1 MTEILIVD
9 DEVGIR
15 KILSEILI
23 ENNYRIATAADADE
37 ARKLVAERHFDLV
50 LLDIWMPGTDGL
62 TLLKEW
68 KYAGKLDFPVI
79 IMSGH
84 GSLEQAGQALEDGAV
99 EFIEKPISLRL
110 LLDSIQRSLAKWA
123 TRLRARAEE
132 QQQNKRTRRRRTD
145 LPRQRMPV
153 FEIKEYGL
161 TLDYNRPYREVL
173 FEFERSYFRSV
184 LMHIHQSMADL
195 ARHAGMERT
204 HLYRKI
210 RALGLNMD
218 ELRKEARNRAE
229 RAQVARTPAQ
239 TEEPEVQVVKPTDA
253 GGEPQ
258 ITPTGRGSSKSTDP
272 SHANAIEYPTGS
284 TLDHLYNDN
293 VK

>member
-23 ENNYRIATAADADE
+23 ENNYRIAAAADADE

-68 KYAGKLDFPVI
+68 KYAGKLNFPVI

-84 GSLEQAGQALEDGAV
+84 GSLEQASQALEDGAV
-99 EFIEKPISLRL
+99 EFIEKPISLKL

-123 TRLRARAEE
+123 MRLRARAEE
-132 QQQNKRTRRRRTD
+132 EQNRRTRRRRGD
-145 LPRQRMPV
+145 LPLQHMPV

-184 LMHIHQSMADL
+184 LMHTHQSMADL

-229 RAQVARTPAQ
+229 RAQVARTPAKSD
-239 TEEPEVQVVKPTDA
+239 EPEVQVVKPTIPA
-253 GGEPQ
+253 VEPQ
-258 ITPTGRGSSKSTDP
+258 ASPTGRGSSKSTDP
-272 SHANAIEYPTGS
+272 LRANAIEFPTGS
-284 TLDHLYNDN
+284 TLDHIYNA
-293 VK
+293 K

>member
-9 DEVGIR
+9 DEIGIR
-15 KILSEILI
+15 NILSEILI
-23 ENNYRIATAADADE
+23 DNNYRIATAADADE

-84 GSLEQAGQALEDGAV
+84 GSLEQASQALEDGAI

-123 TRLRARAEE
+123 ARQRALAQEL
-132 QQQNKRTRRRRTD
+132 QQNKRPRRRRAD

-161 TLDYNRPYREVL
+161 RLDYNRPYRDVL
-173 FEFERSYFRSV
+173 YEFERSYFRSV
-184 LMHIHQSMADL
+184 LLHIHQSMADL

-229 RAQVARTPAQ
+229 HALDVRSVSSAQSD
-239 TEEPEVQVVKPTDA
+239 EPEVRVVRPTADP
-253 GGEPQ
+253 ESLQPS
-258 ITPTGRGSSKSTDP
+258 PSGRSSSKSTAP
-272 SHANAIEYPTGS
+272 SRADAIEFPTGS
-284 TLDHLYNDN
+284 TLDNIYND
-293 VK
+293 K

>member
-9 DEVGIR
+9 DEIGIR

-23 ENNYRIATAADADE
+23 ENNYRIAAAADADE

-50 LLDIWMPGTDGL
+50 LLDIWMPGMDGL

-68 KYAGKLDFPVI
+68 KYAGRLDFPVI

-84 GSLEQAGQALEDGAV
+84 GSLEQANQALENGAI

-123 TRLRARAEE
+123 MLQRARAEE
-132 QQQNKRTRRRRTD
+132 QQNKRARRRSD
-145 LPRQRMPV
+145 LPRLRMPV

-161 TLDYNRPYREVL
+161 TLDFNRPYREVL
-173 FEFERSYFRSV
+173 FEFERAYFRSV

-204 HLYRKI
+204 HLYRKL
-210 RALGLNMD
+210 RALDLNID
-218 ELRKEARNRAE
+218 ELRKEARSRAE
-229 RAQVARTPAQ
+229 RTGGSRASAQSGN
-239 TEEPEVQVVKPTDA
+239 TEVRVVRPLDGPEVSLPPA
-253 GGEPQ
+253 GS
-258 ITPTGRGSSKSTDP
+258 RAASKSTDP
-272 SHANAIEYPTGS
+272 ERASAIGLPTGS
-284 TLDHLYNDN
+284 TLDNFLND
-293 VK
+293 K